1 MFTNNTAR
9 LCSLLQDSIDE
20 FVKEMLQEQL
30 ISRGVSR
37 SQTYT
42 AIIDNFLAKLA
53 FMTDKRNIEQHYG
66 KFLKVLHNIGEQGAS
81 EYMKKQLVDA
91 VTVRAHRLNI
101 NLHLDDR
108 LLIKESG
115 I

>member
-9 LCSLLQDSIDE
+9 LSSLLQDSIDE

-42 AIIDNFLAKLA
+42 AIIDNFLAKLD

-91 VTVRAHRLNI
+91 VKASRLNI
-101 NLHLDDR
+101 DLQLDNR
-108 LLIKESG
+108 L
-115 I
+115 